1 MEKFAADPVIVLV
14 ADDNP
19 GDVNLIREAF
29 KRNKLLN
36 IIEVVNEGEKAIEYL
51 KKTGPYAGAA
61 RPDLILLDLNMPG
74 KDGRDVLSE
83 IKSDPGLQSIPIIV
97 LTSSSSDE
105 DIVKAYLLHAN
116 CYIKKPDDFDGL
128 LEVIKTIEHFWFGIV
143 KLPQEH

>member
-1 MEKFAADPVIVLV
+1 MGKFAADPVIVLV
-14 ADDNP
+14 VDDNP

-51 KKTGPYAGAA
+51 KKTGPYNNAI

-74 KDGRDVLSE
+74 KDGREVLSE
-83 IKSDPGLQSIPIIV
+83 IKSDPDFQAIPVIV
-97 LTSSSSDE
+97 LTSSTSDE
-105 DIVKAYLLHAN
+105 DIVKAYFLHAN

-128 LEVIKTIEHFWFGIV
+128 FEVIKSIEYFWLGIV
-143 KLPQEH
+143 KLP

>member
-1 MEKFAADPVIVLV
+1 VGKFAADPVIVLV
-14 ADDNP
+14 VDDNP

-51 KKTGPYAGAA
+51 KKTGPYNNAI

-74 KDGRDVLSE
+74 KDGREVLSE
-83 IKSDPGLQSIPIIV
+83 IKSDPDFQAIPVIV
-97 LTSSSSDE
+97 LTSSTSDE
-105 DIVKAYLLHAN
+105 DIVKAYFLHAN

-128 LEVIKTIEHFWFGIV
+128 FEVIKSIEYFWLGIV
-143 KLPQEH
+143 KLP